1 MFSNRSSS
9 LLPPNNNNHN
19 DQYLGPDYSY
29 DRLLVPPS
37 SYVHHQ
43 SEPNVA
49 LYFDNQA
56 EQRRLSDGPYPALA
70 RRPYTYHYYHHP
82 GEFTGNEPCML
93 KRKNSSLNIILD
105 STSSMM
111 RTASSTV
118 QCLIGSAH
126 RASYCG
132 QPDPSVQLA
141 PNGVSG
147 SLYLRSTTA
156 NSNESSLSTSS
167 YDEQKRHVTI
177 YDGCIPT
184 TPFPP
189 KIPFELMTPFD
200 VITKSID
207 DPLESFVQI
216 VLEKPDDRPPII
228 PPMLTS
234 PIHMNSPDRCRR
246 RSSSPRLKIN
256 QPRPPKSIENTPLPK
271 LTQHQFMP
279 VKDSINSNES
289 HCQTSDVIEPMDFSF
304 LEPVLRGESAA
315 PPPPP
320 PPMRNQSLSLL
331 NKKSINSR
339 ISLQNSSATED
350 SAIDLN
356 LNPPSSYSSNHV
368 TTIEDDLVSSESSSG
383 DNHNYYLPYCPRSHI
398 TPFTG

>member
-1 MFSNRSSS
+1 MFSNSRSS
-9 LLPPNNNNHN
+9 LLLPNNNDHSN
-19 DQYLGPDYSY
+19 QYRGPAYSD
-29 DRLLVPPS
+29 DRLLVPPC
-37 SYVHHQ
+37 SYVHYK

-56 EQRRLSDGPYPALA
+56 EQRRLSDGPYPASA
-70 RRPYTYHYYHHP
+70 RRPYTYRYYHHP
-82 GEFTGNEPCML
+82 GEPIGNEPCML
-93 KRKNSSLNIILD
+93 KRKNSSFNIILD

-118 QCLIGSAH
+118 QCFIGSAR
-126 RASYCG
+126 RASHCG

-156 NSNESSLSTSS
+156 NSNESSLSSSS
-167 YDEQKRHVTI
+167 YDEQKRQVTI
-177 YDGCIPT
+177 YDGRIPT
-184 TPFPP
+184 TPLPP

-228 PPMLTS
+228 PPMLPS
-234 PIHMNSPDRCRR
+234 PTHMNSSGRLRR
-246 RSSSPRLKIN
+246 RSSSPRLEVT
-256 QPRPPKSIENTPLPK
+256 QPRPPKSIENTSLPK

-279 VKDSINSNES
+279 VKDLINSNES

-315 PPPPP
+315 PPPP
-320 PPMRNQSLSLL
+320 MRKQSLLLL
-331 NKKSINSR
+331 NKKPINSR

-356 LNPPSSYSSNHV
+356 LYHRSSYPPNHA
-368 TTIEDDLVSSESSSG
+368 TTIQDDLTSPESSSG
-383 DNHNYYLPYCPRSHI
+383 DNHNYYLPHCRRSHI